1 MFYLNQLSREL
12 RNAHYFRATNL
23 YNLKIITLFAHIL
36 PCTTPVVFHTISCSR
51 LVWRR
56 RWMFQMLKT
65 SCLKFTGASM
75 TVHFQFQLSWIVAA
89 AYLKWLAN
97 DWCSNTLWTYTHC
110 RLLYIRS

>member
-1 MFYLNQLSREL
+1 LTLVAFEQDACDHPGKLINAYFMQINIIMFYLNQLSREL

-56 RWMFQMLKT
+56 RWMFQML
-65 SCLKFTGASM
+65 
-75 TVHFQFQLSWIVAA
+75 
-89 AYLKWLAN
+89 
-97 DWCSNTLWTYTHC
+97 
-110 RLLYIRS
+110 